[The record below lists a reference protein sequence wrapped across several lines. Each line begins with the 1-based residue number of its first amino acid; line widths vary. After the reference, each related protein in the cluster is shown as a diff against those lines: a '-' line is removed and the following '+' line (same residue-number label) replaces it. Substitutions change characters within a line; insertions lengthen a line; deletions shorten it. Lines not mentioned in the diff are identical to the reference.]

1 MRCERTMRWRCVG
14 ALHFTRVGR
23 SEGVVA
29 RNLEFREENDSTVE
43 AAKLRIQEQP
53 RRGILIFPSPFCLC
67 PKRGERP
74 ISCGIKHQFRA
85 EWMALFFDVQIDGRR
100 AAAPPRRRRGR
111 DGRDQP
117 SLKRRYKLR
126 APETNGRAPL
136 TSPSPHFYSDFQNN
150 LPLQPGSA

>member
-1 MRCERTMRWRCVG
+1 MHFGGRLAEARASERGLNFEGGNVKCATPLPSCVANERCGGG
-14 ALHFTRVGR
+14 AWVHCTLLGSVGR

-100 AAAPPRRRRGR
+100 AAAPPEGPRWQR
-111 DGRDQP
+111 
-117 SLKRRYKLR
+117 
-126 APETNGRAPL
+126 
-136 TSPSPHFYSDFQNN
+136 
-150 LPLQPGSA
+150 SAIS